1 MKTFAIHCQE
11 LPDRKAAAEK
21 HFKERGVIVNWIN
34 GIHGETFGLLPSRPY
49 NVDYPGKGQLAAISQ
64 VGLMLSHYMV
74 WTVCEQLPD
83 DEFLILEDDACFP
96 EDWKNKLRLALWDL
110 PKDWDIFLI
119 GNSNTQDKP
128 RQQIKGDVWEVKYP
142 FCTHAYMIR
151 KKALGALLTY
161 CRDATL
167 NVDLLLMRAVYPDL
181 KVYTM
186 LPRLVDQTGTFLH
199 P

>member
-11 LPDRKAAAEK
+11 LPDRKVAAEK
-21 HFKERGVIVNWIN
+21 HFKERGLTVDWIN

-64 VGLMLSHYMV
+64 VGLVLSHYMV
-74 WTVCEQLPD
+74 WTVCAQLPY
-83 DEFLILEDDACFP
+83 EQFMILEDDAFFP
-96 EDWKNKLRLALWDL
+96 TDWKERLNMVMNDL
-110 PKDWDIFLI
+110 PDDWDIFLI
-119 GNSNTQDKP
+119 GNSNTLDKP
-128 RQQIKGDVWEVKYP
+128 RENVCRDVWEVKYP
-142 FCTHAYMIR
+142 FCTHAYIVR
-151 KKALGALLTY
+151 KKALGTLLTY

-167 NVDLLLMRAVYPDL
+167 NVDLLLMREAYPKL